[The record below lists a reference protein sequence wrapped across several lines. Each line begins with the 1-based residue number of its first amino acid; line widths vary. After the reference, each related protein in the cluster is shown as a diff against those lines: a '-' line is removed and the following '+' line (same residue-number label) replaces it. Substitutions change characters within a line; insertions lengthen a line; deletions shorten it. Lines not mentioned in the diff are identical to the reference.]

1 MLFKL
6 AMGNAKRSVKD
17 YLIYI
22 VTITIAFSLM
32 FSFNLISNSKDILD
46 LADMMKNFRITMIFV
61 SLIVCFVLGFLIN
74 YMIKF
79 IFKRR
84 SKEFGLYLLLGISKK
99 DISLMFILENLIL
112 GFISLV
118 LSFFVGILLSTI
130 ISSIILNIFNAPYLV
145 KLPTNYLI
153 PILLSLGYFLLIY
166 LVVLLLTKRRIKRLK
181 IHDLLYLDSHNEKS
195 KVTKKKSIVTF
206 IISLILVM
214 GGLLIFNNEFKGV
227 GIEPDTLLV
236 ILSIIM
242 LIGGIYLFISSFA
255 DFLLSFVLKHK
266 TLKYNK
272 DNLFVMRQ
280 FNAKVKTMKK
290 SLGTLSLL
298 ITLTLVSLTFSLM
311 FNKIFDIGIDM
322 SAPYDVTII
331 DDEENFD
338 KYINHIKK
346 EYTIDE
352 VFTYHE
358 YFNDVNYVNDN
369 LSYDY
374 QGWRGTDTYLRVSD
388 YNKLLELKGRSPIT
402 LKDNEYYIHS
412 SSSVYDG
419 IMDIKDKLKT
429 IKVGDKTLKLKDV
442 TSLYYTSS
450 WSYGNGFVIVV
461 PDNIV
466 DNLKSESDTL
476 VVDTKEETKEELN
489 NELLNILDDDIC
501 ERDPETGAT
510 YCYASANV
518 FVKGYYLAMNKSV
531 MTIMDFTLFYLAFI
545 FTVVTGTIISVQS
558 INDGITYKK
567 YYDTLNKLGLSKR
580 NILKTVGKQLL
591 IYFLFPVI
599 LPFIINFF
607 ITTSLNH
614 VFAAFLPTSMT
625 YLAFIFLSSLLFLII
640 YLIYYLVSYFSFKR
654 CLDY

>member
-6 AMGNAKRSVKD
+6 SLGNAKRSVKD

-46 LADMMKNFRITMIFV
+46 LADMMKNFRIAMIFV

-145 KLPTNYLI
+145 KLPTDYLV

-181 IHDLLYLDSHNEKS
+181 IHDLLYLDSRNEKS
-195 KVTKKKSIVTF
+195 KVTKKKSLVTF

-255 DFLLSFVLKHK
+255 EFLLAFVLKHK

-358 YFNDVNYVNDN
+358 YFNDANYVNDN

-388 YNKLLELKGRSPIT
+388 YNKLLELKGRGSIT

-461 PDNIV
+461 PDSIV

-489 NELLNILDDDIC
+489 NELLNILDSDIC

-567 YYDTLNKLGLSKR
+567 YYDTLNKLGLSRR
-580 NILKTVGKQLL
+580 NILKTVRKQLL

-614 VFAAFLPTSMT
+614 VFSAFLPTSMT
-625 YLAFIFLSSLLFLII
+625 YLSFIFLSSILFLSI
-640 YLIYYLVSYFSFKR
+640 YLIYYLISYFSFKR

>member
-1 MLFKL
+1 MLYKL
-6 AMGNAKRSVKD
+6 SINNAKRSIKD

-46 LADMMKNFRITMIFV
+46 LADMMKNFRIAMIFV

-84 SKEFGLYLLLGISKK
+84 SKEFGLFLLLGISKK

-145 KLPTNYLI
+145 KLPTDYLV

-181 IHDLLYLDSHNEKS
+181 IHDLLYLNNFNEKN
-195 KVTKKKSIVTF
+195 KLTKNKSIISF
-206 IISLILVM
+206 IISLILVI

-236 ILSIIM
+236 MLSIIM
-242 LIGGIYLFISSFA
+242 LIMGIYLFISSFA

-266 TLKYNK
+266 SLKYTK
-272 DNLFVMRQ
+272 DNLFVIRQ

-311 FNKIFDIGIDM
+311 FNEIFDIQIDM
-322 SAPYDVTII
+322 SAPYDVTVI

-338 KYINHIKK
+338 KYINRIKK
-346 EYTIDE
+346 DYEIEE

-374 QGWRGTDTYLRVSD
+374 QGWRGKDTYLRLSD
-388 YNKLLELKGRSPIT
+388 YNKLLELKGRNPIT
-402 LKDNEYYIHS
+402 LDEDEYYIHS

-419 IMDIKDKLKT
+419 IVDIEDKLKT
-429 IKVGDKTLKLKDV
+429 IKIGDKTLKLKDV

-466 DNLKSESDTL
+466 NNLKSESDTL

-501 ERDPETGAT
+501 ETDPETGAT

-531 MTIMDFTLFYLAFI
+531 ITILDFALFYLAFI
-545 FTVVTGTIISVQS
+545 FTVVTGTIIAVQS
-558 INDGITYKK
+558 INDAVSYKK

-580 NILKTVGKQLL
+580 NILKTVRKQLL

-614 VFAAFLPTSMT
+614 IFAPFLGGNVS
-625 YLAFIFLSSLLFLII
+625 YLSFIFLSSGLFLVI

-654 CLDY
+654 CLEY

>member
-6 AMGNAKRSVKD
+6 AMGNAKRSIKD

-46 LADMMKNFRITMIFV
+46 LADMMKNFRIAMIFV

-145 KLPTNYLI
+145 KLPTDYLV
-153 PILLSLGYFLLIY
+153 PILLSLGYFILIY
-166 LVVLLLTKRRIKRLK
+166 FVVLLLTKRRIKRLK

-214 GGLLIFNNEFKGV
+214 GGLCIFNNEFKGV

-311 FNKIFDIGIDM
+311 FNKIFDIQIDM

-419 IMDIKDKLKT
+419 IMEIKDKLKT
-429 IKVGDKTLKLKDV
+429 IKIGDKTLKLKDV
-442 TSLYYTSS
+442 ASLYYTSS

-461 PDNIV
+461 PDNIIN
-466 DNLKSESDTL
+466 NLKSESDTL

-580 NILKTVGKQLL
+580 NILKTVRKQLL

-614 VFAAFLPTSMT
+614 VFSAFLPTSMT
-625 YLAFIFLSSLLFLII
+625 YLSFIFLSSLLFLII
-640 YLIYYLVSYFSFKR
+640 YLIYYLIAYFSFKR
-654 CLDY
+654 CLE

>member
-6 AMGNAKRSVKD
+6 SLGNAKRSVKD

-46 LADMMKNFRITMIFV
+46 LADMVKNFRIAMIFV

-145 KLPTNYLI
+145 KLPTDYLV

-195 KVTKKKSIVTF
+195 KVTKKKSLVTF

-255 DFLLSFVLKHK
+255 DFLLAFVLKHK

-290 SLGTLSLL
+290 SLGNLSLL

-388 YNKLLELKGRSPIT
+388 YNKLLELKGRGSIT

-461 PDNIV
+461 PDSIV

-489 NELLNILDDDIC
+489 NELLNILDSDIC

-580 NILKTVGKQLL
+580 NILKTVRKQLL

-614 VFAAFLPTSMT
+614 VFSAFLPTSMT
-625 YLAFIFLSSLLFLII
+625 YLSFIFLSSILFLSI
-640 YLIYYLVSYFSFKR
+640 YLIYYLISYFSFKR

>member
-6 AMGNAKRSVKD
+6 AISNAKRSIKD
-17 YLIYI
+17 YLIYV

-32 FSFNLISNSKDILD
+32 FSFNLISNSKDILE
-46 LADMMKNFRITMIFV
+46 LADMMKNFRIAVVFV

-84 SKEFGLYLLLGISKK
+84 SKEFGLYLLLGIKKK
-99 DISLMFILENLIL
+99 DISKMFILENLIL

-145 KLPTNYLI
+145 KLPTDYLV
-153 PILLSLGYFLLIY
+153 PFSLSLGYFLLIY
-166 LVVLLLTKRRIKRLK
+166 IVVLFLTKRRIKRLK
-181 IHDLLYLDSHNEKS
+181 IHDLLYYDSINEKNRT
-195 KVTKKKSIVTF
+195 TKNKSIISFINSLIF
-206 IISLILVM
+206 II
-214 GGLLIFNNEFKGV
+214 GGLFIFNNEFKGV

-236 ILSIIM
+236 LLSIVL
-242 LIGGIYLFISSFA
+242 LIVGIYLFVSSFA
-255 DFLLSFVLKHK
+255 DAILILILKHK
-266 TLKYNK
+266 KLKYNK
-272 DNLFVMRQ
+272 DNLFIIRQ
-280 FNAKVKTMKK
+280 FNAKVKTMKL

-311 FNKIFDIGIDM
+311 FNSIFEIQIDT

-346 EYTIDE
+346 DYEIEE

-374 QGWRGTDTYLRVSD
+374 HGWRGTDTYLRVSD

-402 LKDNEYYIHS
+402 LDEDEYYIHS
-412 SSSVYDG
+412 SSSVYDD
-419 IMDIKDKLKT
+419 IMDIEDKLKT

-442 TSLYYTSS
+442 TNLYYTSS
-450 WSYGNGFVIVV
+450 WSYGNGLVIVV
-461 PDNIV
+461 PDNII
-466 DNLKSESDTL
+466 DNLKAESDTL

-501 ERDPETGAT
+501 ETDPESGAT

-580 NILKTVGKQLL
+580 SILKTVRKQLL

-614 VFAAFLPTSMT
+614 IFSDFLSTNTS
-625 YLAFIFLSSLLFLII
+625 YLSFIFLSSILFLII
-640 YLIYYLVSYFSFKR
+640 YLIYYLISYFSFKR
-654 CLDY
+654 CLEY

>member
-1 MLFKL
+1 
-6 AMGNAKRSVKD
+6 
-17 YLIYI
+17 
-22 VTITIAFSLM
+22 M
-32 FSFNLISNSKDILD
+32 FSFNLISNSKDILE
-46 LADMMKNFRITMIFV
+46 LADMMKNFKIAVIFV

-266 TLKYNK
+266 PLKYNK

-388 YNKLLELKGRSPIT
+388 YNKLLELKGRCPIT

-580 NILKTVGKQLL
+580 NILKTVRKQLL

>member
-6 AMGNAKRSVKD
+6 AISNAKRSIKD

-32 FSFNLISNSKDILD
+32 FSFNLISNSKDILE
-46 LADMMKNFRITMIFV
+46 LADMMKNFRIAMIFV

-145 KLPTNYLI
+145 KLPTDYLV

-166 LVVLLLTKRRIKRLK
+166 LVVLFLTKRRIKRLK

-195 KVTKKKSIVTF
+195 KVTKKKSIVSF
-206 IISLILVM
+206 IASLILII

-242 LIGGIYLFISSFA
+242 LIVGIYLFIASSSS
-255 DFLLSFVLKHK
+255 FLLSFVLKHK

-272 DNLFVMRQ
+272 DNLFVIRQ

-311 FNKIFDIGIDM
+311 FNEIFDIQIDM
-322 SAPYDVTII
+322 SSPYDVTII
-331 DDEENFD
+331 DDEENFL

-402 LKDNEYYIHS
+402 LDDDQYYIHS
-412 SSSVYDG
+412 SNSVYDG
-419 IMDIKDKLKT
+419 IMEIKDKLKT

-461 PDNIV
+461 PDDVIN
-466 DNLKSESDTL
+466 NLKSESDTL

-489 NELLNILDDDIC
+489 NELLSILDSDIC
-501 ERDPETGAT
+501 ETDPETGAT

-580 NILKTVGKQLL
+580 SILKTVRKQLL

-614 VFAAFLPTSMT
+614 IFSAFLSTNT
-625 YLAFIFLSSLLFLII
+625 AYLSFIFLSSGLFLII
-640 YLIYYLVSYFSFKR
+640 YLIYYLISYFSFKR

>member
-6 AMGNAKRSVKD
+6 AIGNAKRSIKD

-22 VTITIAFSLM
+22 VTITIVFSLM

-46 LADMMKNFRITMIFV
+46 LVDMMKNFRIAVVFV

-84 SKEFGLYLLLGISKK
+84 SKEFGLYLLLGIKKK
-99 DISLMFILENLIL
+99 DISKMFILENLIL

-145 KLPTNYLI
+145 KLPTDYLV
-153 PILLSLGYFLLIY
+153 PFSLSLGYFLLIY
-166 LVVLLLTKRRIKRLK
+166 LVVLFLTKRRIKRLK
-181 IHDLLYLDSHNEKS
+181 IHDLLYYDSINEKNRT
-195 KVTKKKSIVTF
+195 TKNKSIISF
-206 IISLILVM
+206 IISLIFII
-214 GGLLIFNNEFKGV
+214 GGLFIFNNEFKGV

-236 ILSIIM
+236 LLSIVL
-242 LIGGIYLFISSFA
+242 LIVGIYLFVSSFA
-255 DFLLSFVLKHK
+255 DAILILILKHK
-266 TLKYNK
+266 KLKYNK
-272 DNLFVMRQ
+272 DNLFIIRQ
-280 FNAKVKTMKK
+280 FNAKVKTMKL

-311 FNKIFDIGIDM
+311 FNSIFEIQIDT

-346 EYTIDE
+346 DYTIEE
-352 VFTYHE
+352 VFIYHE
-358 YFNDVNYVNDN
+358 YFNDINYINDT
-369 LSYDY
+369 LSEDY
-374 QGWRGTDTYLRVSD
+374 RGWRGTDTYLKLSD
-388 YNKLLELKGRSPIT
+388 YNKLLELKGRNPIT
-402 LKDNEYYIHS
+402 LNNDEYYIHTSNS
-412 SSSVYDG
+412 SYNG
-419 IMDIKDKLKT
+419 IMDIIDTLDT
-429 IKVGDKTLKLKDV
+429 IKVGDKALKLKDI
-442 TSLYYTSS
+442 TDSYYTSS
-450 WSYGNGFVIVV
+450 WSFGNGFVIVV
-461 PDNIV
+461 PDNIIN
-466 DNLKSESDTL
+466 NLKQESDTL
-476 VVDTKEETKEELN
+476 VVDTKEETDEKLN
-489 NELLNILDDDIC
+489 NELINILNNDIC
-501 ERDPETGAT
+501 ETDPDTGVV

-518 FVKGYYLAMNKSV
+518 FVKGYYMATNKSV

-558 INDGITYKK
+558 INDAINYKK

-580 NILKTVGKQLL
+580 KILKTVRKQLL
-591 IYFLFPVI
+591 IYFLFPVT

-607 ITTSLNH
+607 ITVSLNH
-614 VFAAFLPTSMT
+614 VFAPFLATNNA
-625 YLAFIFLSSLLFLII
+625 YLTFILLSSSLFLII
-640 YLIYYLVSYFSFKR
+640 YLIYYLIAYFSFKR
-654 CLDY
+654 CLEY

>member
-388 YNKLLELKGRSPIT
+388 YNKLLELKGRCPIT

-580 NILKTVGKQLL
+580 NILKTVRKQLL

>member
-6 AMGNAKRSVKD
+6 SLGNAKRSIKD

-46 LADMMKNFRITMIFV
+46 LADMMKNFRIAMIFV

-145 KLPTNYLI
+145 KLPTDYLV
-153 PILLSLGYFLLIY
+153 PILLSLGYFILIY

-181 IHDLLYLDSHNEKS
+181 IHDLLYLNNFNEKS
-195 KVTKKKSIVTF
+195 KVTKRKSIVTF

-214 GGLLIFNNEFKGV
+214 GGLLIFNGEFKGV

-242 LIGGIYLFISSFA
+242 LIGGIYIFISSFA
-255 DFLLSFVLKHK
+255 DFLLAFVLKHK

-272 DNLFVMRQ
+272 DNLFVIRQ

-352 VFTYHE
+352 IFTYHE

-388 YNKLLELKGRSPIT
+388 YNKLLELKGRGPIT

-450 WSYGNGFVIVV
+450 WSYGNGFIIVV

-580 NILKTVGKQLL
+580 NILKTVRKQLL
-591 IYFLFPVI
+591 MYFLFPVI

-614 VFAAFLPTSMT
+614 VFSAFLPTSMT
-625 YLAFIFLSSLLFLII
+625 YLSFIFLSSILFLSI
-640 YLIYYLVSYFSFKR
+640 YLIYYLISYFSFKR

>member
-6 AMGNAKRSVKD
+6 SLGNAKRSIKD

-46 LADMMKNFRITMIFV
+46 LADMMKNFRIAMIFV

-145 KLPTNYLI
+145 KLPTDYLV

-206 IISLILVM
+206 IISFILVM

-242 LIGGIYLFISSFA
+242 LIGGIYIFISSFA
-255 DFLLSFVLKHK
+255 DFLLAFVLKHK

-272 DNLFVMRQ
+272 DNLFVIRQ

-352 VFTYHE
+352 IFTYHE

-388 YNKLLELKGRSPIT
+388 YNKLLELKGRGPIT

-450 WSYGNGFVIVV
+450 WSYGNGFIIVV

-580 NILKTVGKQLL
+580 NILKTVRKQLL
-591 IYFLFPVI
+591 MYFLFPVI

-614 VFAAFLPTSMT
+614 VFSAFLPTSMT
-625 YLAFIFLSSLLFLII
+625 YLSFIFLSSILFLSI
-640 YLIYYLVSYFSFKR
+640 YLIYYLISYFSFKR

>member
-580 NILKTVGKQLL
+580 NILKTVRKQLL

>member
-6 AMGNAKRSVKD
+6 SLGNAKRSVKD

-46 LADMMKNFRITMIFV
+46 LADMMKNFRIAMIFV

-145 KLPTNYLI
+145 KLPTDYLV

-255 DFLLSFVLKHK
+255 DFLLAFVLKHK

-352 VFTYHE
+352 IFTYHE

-388 YNKLLELKGRSPIT
+388 YNKLLELKGRGPIT

-450 WSYGNGFVIVV
+450 WSYGNGFIIVV

-489 NELLNILDDDIC
+489 NELLNILDSDIC

-580 NILKTVGKQLL
+580 NILKTVRKQLL

-614 VFAAFLPTSMT
+614 VFAPFLGGNVS
-625 YLAFIFLSSLLFLII
+625 YLSFIFLSSGLFLVI

-654 CLDY
+654 CLEY

>member
-6 AMGNAKRSVKD
+6 AISNAKRSIKD
-17 YLIYI
+17 YLIYV

-32 FSFNLISNSKDILD
+32 FSFNLISNSKDILE
-46 LADMMKNFRITMIFV
+46 LADMMKNFRIAVVFV

-84 SKEFGLYLLLGISKK
+84 SKEFGLYLLLGIKKK
-99 DISLMFILENLIL
+99 DISKMFILENLIL

-145 KLPTNYLI
+145 KLPTDYLV
-153 PILLSLGYFLLIY
+153 PFSLSLGYFLLIY
-166 LVVLLLTKRRIKRLK
+166 IVVLFLTKRRIKRLK
-181 IHDLLYLDSHNEKS
+181 IHDLLYYDSINEKNRT
-195 KVTKKKSIVTF
+195 TKNKSIISF
-206 IISLILVM
+206 IISLIFII
-214 GGLLIFNNEFKGV
+214 GGLFIFNNEFKGV

-236 ILSIIM
+236 LLSIVL
-242 LIGGIYLFISSFA
+242 LIVGIYLFVSSFA
-255 DFLLSFVLKHK
+255 DAILILILKHK
-266 TLKYNK
+266 KLKYNK
-272 DNLFVMRQ
+272 DNLFIIRQ
-280 FNAKVKTMKK
+280 FNAKVKTMKL

-311 FNKIFDIGIDM
+311 FNSIFEIQIDT

-346 EYTIDE
+346 DYTIEE
-352 VFTYHE
+352 VFIYHE
-358 YFNDVNYVNDN
+358 YFNDINYINDT
-369 LSYDY
+369 LSEDY
-374 QGWRGTDTYLRVSD
+374 RGWRGTDTYLKLSD
-388 YNKLLELKGRSPIT
+388 YNKLLELKGRNPIT
-402 LKDNEYYIHS
+402 LNNDEYYIHTSNS
-412 SSSVYDG
+412 SYNG
-419 IMDIKDKLKT
+419 IMDIIDTLDT
-429 IKVGDKTLKLKDV
+429 IKVGDKALKLKDI
-442 TSLYYTSS
+442 TDSYYTSS
-450 WSYGNGFVIVV
+450 WSFGNGFVIVV
-461 PDNIV
+461 PDNIIN
-466 DNLKSESDTL
+466 NLKQESDTL
-476 VVDTKEETKEELN
+476 VVDTKEETDEKLN
-489 NELLNILDDDIC
+489 NELINILNNDIC
-501 ERDPETGAT
+501 ETDPDTGVV

-518 FVKGYYLAMNKSV
+518 FVKGYYMATNKSV

-558 INDGITYKK
+558 VNDAINYKK

-580 NILKTVGKQLL
+580 KILKTVRKQLL

-607 ITTSLNH
+607 ITVSLNH
-614 VFAAFLPTSMT
+614 VFAPFLATNNA
-625 YLAFIFLSSLLFLII
+625 YLTFILLSSSLFLII
-640 YLIYYLVSYFSFKR
+640 YLIYYLIAYFSFKR
-654 CLDY
+654 CLEY